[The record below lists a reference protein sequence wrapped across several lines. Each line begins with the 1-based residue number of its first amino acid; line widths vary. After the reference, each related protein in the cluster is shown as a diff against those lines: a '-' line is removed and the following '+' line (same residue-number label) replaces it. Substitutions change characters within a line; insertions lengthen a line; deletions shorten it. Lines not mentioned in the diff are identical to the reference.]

1 MTTRSIDMSTATIEA
16 QQRTRTFARVLGP
29 LMAIVT
35 GVYAI
40 RLPELGSLIGD
51 LLAQPA
57 LTLGVALMMLAGGMI
72 IIGVHRNWRGP
83 VAVAISLFGW
93 FVALRGLLLF
103 AAPDLVRSGVDTAML
118 SPAMTISARV
128 AFALL
133 AVLGLVLTYAGWFGR
148 TRPA

>member
-1 MTTRSIDMSTATIEA
+1 MSTATIEA

-40 RLPELGSLIGD
+40 RLPELSGLTDD
-51 LLAQPA
+51 LFAQPA
-57 LTLGVALMMLAGGMI
+57 LTLMLAVIMLVSGMI

-83 VAVAISLFGW
+83 VAIAISLFGW

-103 AAPDLVRSGVDTAML
+103 AAPDLVRSGADAALL
-118 SPAMTISARV
+118 SPTATTVARV
-128 AFALL
+128 GFGLL
-133 AVLGLVLTYAGWFGR
+133 AAVGLALTYAGWFGR
-148 TRPA
+148 QA